1 MQSSGML
8 GLLAFSLAL
17 ALSMAQSRFD
27 TRRAAALQEANAIGT
42 AWLRAHAIDHERG
55 PAIARLLEDYIRLRI
70 EYVRAGPDQTGLSA
84 ISQRTS
90 DMQGVMWGHATAIV
104 RERPDPAVAILLAS
118 LNEAFDSSAAQ
129 RWAFV
134 DPIPAE
140 IIWLLL
146 AMSVLAI
153 GAMGYQIA
161 LGRRR
166 HPVATCML
174 IAMWT
179 ATITVTVNFSQPDMG
194 EAMARRSSRVSVKWR
209 AISRS
214 SAGGSRC
221 RAQRSSPSSRRRA
234 IAYLPRFQGEPMSGA
249 AASGV
254 PIGRPCSFLWRP
266 APILSGNAA

>member
-1 MQSSGML
+1 MQSLVAVAEFSILALAAAIFLGLLVAYYVGGSLAARQAQLPPREAVGLGHVVTGML
-8 GLLAFSLAL
+8 GLLAFSLGL
-17 ALSMAQSRFD
+17 ALSMAQTRFD

-42 AWLRAHAIDHERG
+42 AWLRAHAIGHERG
-55 PAIARLLEDYIRLRI
+55 PVIARLLEDYIRLRI
-70 EYVRAGPDQTGLSA
+70 EYVRAGPNQTGLSA

-90 DMQGVMWGHATAIV
+90 DMQGVMWGHATAIA

-118 LNEAFDSSAAQ
+118 LNEAFDASTAQ

-140 IIWLLL
+140 TIWLLL

-166 HPVATCML
+166 HRVATCML

-179 ATITVTVNFSQPDMG
+179 ATITVTVDLSQPRIG
-194 EAMARRSSRVSVKWR
+194 SVRVDTRVYEWTLQGFS
-209 AISRS
+209 
-214 SAGGSRC
+214 GGVMV
-221 RAQRSSPSSRRRA
+221 PP
-234 IAYLPRFQGEPMSGA
+234 LP
-249 AASGV
+249 
-254 PIGRPCSFLWRP
+254 
-266 APILSGNAA
+266 